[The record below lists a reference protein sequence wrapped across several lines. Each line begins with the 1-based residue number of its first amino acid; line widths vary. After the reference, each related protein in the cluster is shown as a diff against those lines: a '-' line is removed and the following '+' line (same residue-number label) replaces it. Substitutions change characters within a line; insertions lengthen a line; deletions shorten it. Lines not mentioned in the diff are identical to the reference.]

1 VSDGVL
7 TVQART
13 GGEGEVALLAPSVG
27 IFIPSVTP
35 GALVGAG
42 QSIGTIDVLGV
53 RRELFVPD
61 GVAGRVTDRRGG
73 SLARVP
79 VQYGDELVMLSTA
92 SVGDAST
99 PGRAARADA
108 MAALSFNAP
117 MSGRFYGR
125 PSPAEPAFVEEG
137 DVVSRGQTVG
147 LLEVMKTFNRLV
159 YQGDA
164 LPERATIA
172 KIVPNDGDDVVRGD
186 PILLLADAQ
195 D

>member
-1 VSDGVL
+1 MSDDVL
-7 TVQART
+7 ILHARI
-13 GGEGEVALLAPSVG
+13 GGESDVALLAPSVG
-27 IFIPSVTP
+27 VFVPSVIR
-35 GALVGAG
+35 GALVGGG

-53 RRELFVPD
+53 RRELLVPD
-61 GVAGRVTDRRGG
+61 GVAGRVSERCGG

-79 VQYGDELVMLSTA
+79 VQFGDALVMLSTA
-92 SVGDAST
+92 AVGDAWT
-99 PGRAARADA
+99 PARAPQA
-108 MAALSFNAP
+108 NATEGLSFNAP

-125 PSPAEPAFVEEG
+125 PSPAEPAFIEEG

-186 PILLLADAQ
+186 PILLLVDAQ